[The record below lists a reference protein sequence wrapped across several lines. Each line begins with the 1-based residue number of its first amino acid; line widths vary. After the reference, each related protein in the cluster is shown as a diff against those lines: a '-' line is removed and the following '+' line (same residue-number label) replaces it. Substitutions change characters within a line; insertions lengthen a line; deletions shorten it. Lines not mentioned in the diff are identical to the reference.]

1 MVFVACG
8 GDPVEVTVPV
18 TRIVDRDV
26 TREVKVT
33 VDRTV
38 IVEKEVT
45 RVIEVPATREIHVTR
60 EVEVPVTVPPEVVV
74 VTQLVEVTR
83 VVEVEVRAEVT
94 AQPDATSTPVAAP
107 NATPTPAPTATP
119 SVPPTPR
126 PTAIPILYDVN
137 SDRDALITLY
147 ESTRGQRWTN
157 NQNWLTSKPL
167 AEWYGLQTN
176 AAGRVTG
183 IDLHENE
190 LRGTLPRDLGR
201 LEFLEYL
208 RLNFNAVRGTIPSSI
223 GGLTRLEDLSLEGNN
238 LMGSIPVSLGNMNR
252 LVTLFLN
259 DNELSGAI
267 PDSLGNLT
275 DLLHLNLTWNK
286 LSGQIPRSLGD
297 ILLVE
302 VHLDGT
308 FVGGRG
314 SYWVRDGNLYSG
326 CLPDGLQDVETRRL
340 PDGQFGEYR
349 DILGG
354 NVTSNSEPG
363 RNLSYCV
370 PADGGSPESDR
381 QALVDLYNRTGG
393 ANWKHNSNWLTD
405 APLSDWYGV
414 RVNANGR
421 VVELTLAQNGL
432 TGQIPETIDTLS
444 QLGVLDLAGNALTG
458 NIPGTIGSLI
468 NLGSLLLQNNQ
479 LTGTVPTAITELP
492 GLILDIVGN
501 LLE

>member
-1 MVFVACG
+1 MAVAAALAAVVFVACG
-8 GDPVEVTVPV
+8 SDPAPIEVTVPV
-18 TRIVDRDV
+18 TRVVDRDV

-38 IVEKEVT
+38 VVEKEVT

-60 EVEVPVTVPPEVVV
+60 VVQVPVTVPPEVVV

-83 VVEVEVRAEVT
+83 VVEVEVQAEVT

-119 SVPPTPR
+119 SVPPTPW

-137 SDRDALITLY
+137 SDREALIALY

-167 AEWYGLQTN
+167 AEWYGIQTN
-176 AAGRVTG
+176 AAGRVTN
-183 IDLHENE
+183 IELKENG
-190 LRGTLPRDLGR
+190 LRGTLPRELGR
-201 LEFLEYL
+201 LEFLEKL
-208 RLNFNAVRGTIPSSI
+208 WLDDNAVRGNIPSSI
-223 GGLTRLEDLSLEGNN
+223 GGLTRLWYLSIAENDLS
-238 LMGSIPVSLGNMNR
+238 GSIPVSIGNLKQLWGLWLHGNH
-252 LVTLFLN
+252 LTG
-259 DNELSGAI
+259 SI
-267 PDSLGNLT
+267 PHSLGNLVN
-275 DLLHLNLTWNK
+275 LEYLNLSWNQ

-297 ILLVE
+297 ILFKQVALKWY
-302 VHLDGT
+302 
-308 FVGGRG
+308 G
-314 SYWVRDGNLYSG
+314 SGDYFRSYGYVRNKFSG
-326 CLPDGLQDVETRRL
+326 CVPDGLRDVAQRWL
-340 PDGQFGEYR
+340 PA
-349 DILGG
+349 G
-354 NVTSNSEPG
+354 N
-363 RNLSYCV
+363 NLHSDLPYCV
-370 PADGGSPESDR
+370 RNDGGSAETDR

-414 RVNANGR
+414 RVDANGR

-479 LTGTVPTAITELP
+479 LTGTVPTAITNLP

>member
-1 MVFVACG
+1 MAVAAALAAVVFVACG
-8 GDPVEVTVPV
+8 DPAPIEVTVPV
-18 TRIVDRDV
+18 TRVVDRDV

-83 VVEVEVRAEVT
+83 VVEIEVQAEVT

-126 PTAIPILYDVN
+126 PTAIPTLHDVN
-137 SDRDALITLY
+137 SDRDALIALY

-167 AEWYGLQTN
+167 AEWYGIQTN

-183 IDLHENE
+183 IDLHENG

-208 RLNFNAVRGTIPSSI
+208 RLNSNAVRGTIPSSI

-252 LVTLFLN
+252 LKVLRLYANFLTG
-259 DNELSGAI
+259 SI
-267 PDSLGNLT
+267 PDSLGNLV
-275 DLLHLNLTWNK
+275 NLEYLRLDWNQ

-297 ILLVE
+297 ILFSE
-302 VHLDGT
+302 V
-308 FVGGRG
+308 
-314 SYWVRDGNLYSG
+314 YLYSSRGTSTYGINNFSG
-326 CLPDGLQDVETRRL
+326 CIPDGLQDVANRRL
-340 PDGQFGEYR
+340 PSH
-349 DILGG
+349 LG
-354 NVTSNSEPG
+354 
-363 RNLSYCV
+363 YCV
-370 PADGGSPESDR
+370 PNDGGSPESDR